1 MVVFAGDNRRNATMV
16 VEANSS
22 VSVGAPVRMP
32 ISSGAIVVL

>member
-1 MVVFAGDNRRNATMV
+1 MVVFAGDNRRNASMV

-22 VSVGAPVRMP
+22 VPVGAPVRIP

>member
-22 VSVGAPVRMP
+22 VPVGAPVKMP
-32 ISSGAIVVL
+32 ISSGAMVVI